1 MFWQTAWAEGTG
13 GEKEQSEITQ
23 EEQTVDN
30 SEQEDVGSEQTVIQ
44 RDAGDDVT
52 IKERPEDV
60 IVFQDSNLEA
70 KLLNTGDGIGENKDG
85 YISKSEIL
93 KLKSL
98 YISDSNITD
107 LSGLEYTENLERIDL
122 RGTDVSTDDKWKLA
136 NIYSE
141 MQLSLGDKIN
151 CIINGEIFDDGESAI
166 EKSKWWWC
174 CLNRWQ

>member
-1 MFWQTAWAEGTG
+1 M
-13 GEKEQSEITQ
+13 
-23 EEQTVDN
+23 
-30 SEQEDVGSEQTVIQ
+30 
-44 RDAGDDVT
+44 T

-166 EKSKWWWC
+166 EKSKW
-174 CLNRWQ
+174 